1 MKNELR
7 KIGKIKSSHGIKG
20 EVFILI
26 FSKDTSW
33 VKHNLVL
40 HLSKNNSDFKEYTIL
55 KFKIHKE
62 GVIATLN
69 DLKTRNES
77 DLLIGTDIYIDISI
91 FKSNSGESLYLIEIE
106 GFTVFDQQLKN
117 IGYIAGFSTNG
128 LQDLL
133 IIKDKK
139 TDGLSSSVQAEY
151 EIPFVKEF
159 IVNIDYLNKILT
171 TNLPEGLLD
180 INKSDENKSDEN

>member
-1 MKNELR
+1 M
-7 KIGKIKSSHGIKG
+7 
-20 EVFILI
+20 
-26 FSKDTSW
+26 
-33 VKHNLVL
+33 
-40 HLSKNNSDFKEYTIL
+40 
-55 KFKIHKE
+55 
-62 GVIATLN
+62 
-69 DLKTRNES
+69 
-77 DLLIGTDIYIDISI
+77 LIGTDIYIDISI